1 MSDYDLSLV
10 LEPVRLPFSERL
22 FSAAHREALPD
33 GTDVLTDLDRAM
45 LLENSQE
52 LPPEYRIWQDVQAN
66 AVSPFYCTDAYAA
79 ISPDIEEAVA
89 PFWEHWEPI
98 RMTLVKRRLRK
109 TQTEFENFVTTLLYD
124 AVEQLKQVSAARHCL
139 GPDGEPVLEALFQV
153 YHAGFYPCGWHRDNN
168 IVCFDPS
175 VLEGHRVG
183 CLLDYPLAR

>member
-1 MSDYDLSLV
+1 MSDPDLSLV

-33 GTDVLTDLDRAM
+33 GTEALTDLDRAM

-66 AVSPFYCTDAYAA
+66 AVSPFYCTDAYAT
-79 ISPDIEEAVA
+79 ISTDIEEAVA
-89 PFWEHWEPI
+89 PFWEQWEPI

-109 TQTEFENFVTTLLYD
+109 TQTEFENFVNTLLYD

-139 GPDGEPVLEALFQV
+139 SPDGEPVLEALFRV
-153 YHAGFYPCGWHRDNN
+153 YHAGFYPCGWRRDNN

-175 VLEGHRVG
+175 VLEGHWIG
-183 CLLDYPLAR
+183 CLLDYPT